1 MFDEDDCI
9 NKDFGFGLTAGE
21 TKSMNKTSEY
31 YNNVAAIGVQVGCYV
46 EFWTGNVLKLILV
59 LMQNCYVNSY
69 QR

>member
-46 EFWTGNVLKLILV
+46 EFWTGNIFKIDFGSYAELL
-59 LMQNCYVNSY
+59 NSY
-69 QR
+69 QG